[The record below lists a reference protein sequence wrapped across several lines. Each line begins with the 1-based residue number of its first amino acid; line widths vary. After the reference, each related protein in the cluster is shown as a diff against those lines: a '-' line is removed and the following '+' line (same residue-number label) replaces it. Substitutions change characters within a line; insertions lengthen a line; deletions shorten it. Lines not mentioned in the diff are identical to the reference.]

1 WRSDGANQQMGSCCA
16 ATVSRRP
23 RGVLDCRRDRSQG
36 HPGADRTHRHLDS
49 RRMAGTVGDRVGR
62 AVRGSHPQR
71 IRLRGRRGDHAWR
84 DTRRAAAD
92 RSDLSSDLIGRGM
105 SQYLKDKVII
115 VTGAASGF
123 GKLIS
128 EECAAGGAKGVGVDV
143 SVEGLNEVFGGIQAA
158 GFEGTA
164 HVADVTDMAQV
175 QAASQHA
182 VDTYGR
188 IDVIV
193 NNAGVMPLA
202 FFADHERAW
211 EKWHKAID
219 INIKGVVNGVSA
231 VYDTM
236 IKQGRGQVV
245 NISSIY
251 GNAGTEGSGVY
262 SATKAAVD
270 VLSDSLRVE
279 AQGRIK
285 VTTVKP
291 TGVLGTNL

>member
-1 WRSDGANQQMGSCCA
+1 
-16 ATVSRRP
+16 
-23 RGVLDCRRDRSQG
+23 
-36 HPGADRTHRHLDS
+36 
-49 RRMAGTVGDRVGR
+49 MAE
-62 AVRGSHPQR
+62 
-71 IRLRGRRGDHAWR
+71 
-84 DTRRAAAD
+84 
-92 RSDLSSDLIGRGM
+92 
-105 SQYLKDKVII
+105 YLKYVKEKVII

-128 EECAAGGAKGVGVDV
+128 EKCATGGAKVVGVDV
-143 SVEGLNEVFGGIQAA
+143 NAEGLNEVFEGIRAA
-158 GFEGTA
+158 GFEGTT

-175 QAASQHA
+175 QAAGQYA

-219 INIKGVVNGVSA
+219 INIKGVVNGISA

-279 AQGRIK
+279 AQGKIK

-291 TGVLGTNL
+291 TGVLGTNLAGGVVNEAAVIGIVGQKGAQFLENAANLQTGALRPEQMDVDSVEYWLITPDDLANAVVHVIDQPWGINISDVTVRASGENYVC

>member
-1 WRSDGANQQMGSCCA
+1 
-16 ATVSRRP
+16 
-23 RGVLDCRRDRSQG
+23 
-36 HPGADRTHRHLDS
+36 
-49 RRMAGTVGDRVGR
+49 MAEY
-62 AVRGSHPQR
+62 
-71 IRLRGRRGDHAWR
+71 LK
-84 DTRRAAAD
+84 
-92 RSDLSSDLIGRGM
+92 
-105 SQYLKDKVII
+105 YLKDKIII

-128 EECAAGGAKGVGVDV
+128 EKCAAGGAKVVGVDV
-143 SVEGLNEVFGGIQAA
+143 SADALNEVFEGIRAA

-175 QAASQHA
+175 RAAGQHA
-182 VDTYGR
+182 VDAYGR

-219 INIKGVVNGVSA
+219 INIKGVVNGISA

-291 TGVLGTNL
+291 TGVLGTNLAGGVVNEAAIVGIVGQKGAQFFENAGNLQTGALRPEQMDVDSVEYWLITPDDLANAVVHVIDQPWGINISDVTIRASGENYVC

>member
-1 WRSDGANQQMGSCCA
+1 
-16 ATVSRRP
+16 
-23 RGVLDCRRDRSQG
+23 
-36 HPGADRTHRHLDS
+36 
-49 RRMAGTVGDRVGR
+49 
-62 AVRGSHPQR
+62 
-71 IRLRGRRGDHAWR
+71 
-84 DTRRAAAD
+84 
-92 RSDLSSDLIGRGM
+92 M

-128 EECAAGGAKGVGVDV
+128 EKCAAGAAKVVGVDV
-143 SVEGLNEVFGGIQAA
+143 NVEGLNEVFEGIRAA
-158 GFEGTA
+158 GFEGA
-164 HVADVTDMAQV
+164 GHVADVTDMAQV
-175 QAASQHA
+175 QAAGQYA

-219 INIKGVVNGVSA
+219 INIKGVVNGISA

-270 VLSDSLRVE
+270 VISDSLRVE
-279 AQGRIK
+279 TQGKIK

-291 TGVLGTNL
+291 TGVLGTNLASGVVNEAAVIGITGQKGAQFFENAGNLLNGTLRPEQMDVDSVEYWLITPDDLAAAVVHVIDQPWGINISDVTVRATGENYIC

>member
-1 WRSDGANQQMGSCCA
+1 
-16 ATVSRRP
+16 
-23 RGVLDCRRDRSQG
+23 
-36 HPGADRTHRHLDS
+36 
-49 RRMAGTVGDRVGR
+49 
-62 AVRGSHPQR
+62 
-71 IRLRGRRGDHAWR
+71 
-84 DTRRAAAD
+84 
-92 RSDLSSDLIGRGM
+92 M
-105 SQYLKDKVII
+105 SKYLKDKVII

-123 GKLIS
+123 GRLIS
-128 EECAAGGAKGVGVDV
+128 EKCAAGGAKVVGVDV
-143 SVEGLNEVFGGIQAA
+143 NAESLNEVFGGIGAA
-158 GFEGTA
+158 GFQGTA
-164 HVADVTDMAQV
+164 HVADVADMVQV
-175 QAASQHA
+175 KAAAQHA

-219 INIKGVVNGVSA
+219 INIKGVVNGISA

-236 IKQGRGQVV
+236 IEQGRGHVV

-279 AQGRIK
+279 TQGRIK

-291 TGVLGTNL
+291 TGVLGTNLASGVVN

>member
-1 WRSDGANQQMGSCCA
+1 
-16 ATVSRRP
+16 
-23 RGVLDCRRDRSQG
+23 
-36 HPGADRTHRHLDS
+36 
-49 RRMAGTVGDRVGR
+49 
-62 AVRGSHPQR
+62 
-71 IRLRGRRGDHAWR
+71 
-84 DTRRAAAD
+84 
-92 RSDLSSDLIGRGM
+92 M
-105 SQYLKDKVII
+105 SKYLQDKVII

-123 GKLIS
+123 GRLIS
-128 EECAAGGAKGVGVDV
+128 EKCAAGGAKIVGVDV
-143 SVEGLNEVFGGIQAA
+143 NAESLNEVVEGIRVA

-175 QAASQHA
+175 KAAAQHA
-182 VDTYGR
+182 VDTYGA

-211 EKWHKAID
+211 EKWHKAFD
-219 INIKGVVNGVSA
+219 IIIMGVVNGICA
-231 VYDTM
+231 VYDKM
-236 IKQGRGQVV
+236 IEQGRGHVV

-270 VLSDSLRVE
+270 ALSNSLRVE
-279 AQGRIK
+279 AQGKIK

-291 TGVLGTNL
+291 TGVLGTNLASWVVNDTAIIGLTGQKGAQFFENAGNLENGALRPEQMDVDSMQYWLINPDDLTNAVVHVIDQPWGISISDVTVRASGENYVY

>member
-1 WRSDGANQQMGSCCA
+1 
-16 ATVSRRP
+16 
-23 RGVLDCRRDRSQG
+23 
-36 HPGADRTHRHLDS
+36 
-49 RRMAGTVGDRVGR
+49 
-62 AVRGSHPQR
+62 
-71 IRLRGRRGDHAWR
+71 
-84 DTRRAAAD
+84 
-92 RSDLSSDLIGRGM
+92 M

-128 EECAAGGAKGVGVDV
+128 EKCAAGAAKVVGVDV
-143 SVEGLNEVFGGIQAA
+143 NVEGLNEVFEGIRAA
-158 GFEGTA
+158 GFEGA
-164 HVADVTDMAQV
+164 GHVADVTDMAQI
-175 QAASQHA
+175 QAAGQYA

-219 INIKGVVNGVSA
+219 INIKGVLNGISA

-270 VLSDSLRVE
+270 VISDSLRVE
-279 AQGRIK
+279 TQGKIK

-291 TGVLGTNL
+291 TGVLGTNLASGVVNEAAVIGITGQKGAQFFENAGNLLNGTLRPEQMDVDSVEYWLITPDDLAAAVVHVIDQPWGINISDVTVRATGENYIC

>member
-1 WRSDGANQQMGSCCA
+1 
-16 ATVSRRP
+16 
-23 RGVLDCRRDRSQG
+23 
-36 HPGADRTHRHLDS
+36 
-49 RRMAGTVGDRVGR
+49 
-62 AVRGSHPQR
+62 
-71 IRLRGRRGDHAWR
+71 
-84 DTRRAAAD
+84 
-92 RSDLSSDLIGRGM
+92 M

-128 EECAAGGAKGVGVDV
+128 EKCAAGGAKVVGVDV
-143 SVEGLNEVFGGIQAA
+143 SVEGLNEVFEGIRAA

-175 QAASQHA
+175 QAAGQHA

-193 NNAGVMPLA
+193 NNAGIMPLA

-219 INIKGVVNGVSA
+219 INIKGVVNGISA

-270 VLSDSLRVE
+270 VISDSLRVE
-279 AQGRIK
+279 TQGRIK

-291 TGVLGTNL
+291 TGVLGTNLAGGVVNEAAVIGLVGQKGAEFLENAGNLQTGALRPEQTDVDSVEYWLITPDDLANAVVHVIDQPWGINISDVTIRASGENYVY

>member
-1 WRSDGANQQMGSCCA
+1 MS
-16 ATVSRRP
+16 
-23 RGVLDCRRDRSQG
+23 
-36 HPGADRTHRHLDS
+36 
-49 RRMAGTVGDRVGR
+49 
-62 AVRGSHPQR
+62 
-71 IRLRGRRGDHAWR
+71 
-84 DTRRAAAD
+84 
-92 RSDLSSDLIGRGM
+92 GM
-105 SQYLKDKVII
+105 SKYLKDKVVI

-123 GKLIS
+123 GRLIS
-128 EECAAGGAKGVGVDV
+128 EKCAAGGAKVVGVDV
-143 SVEGLNEVFGGIQAA
+143 NAENLNEVIEGIRAA

-175 QAASQHA
+175 KAAARTA
-182 VDTYGR
+182 VDAYGA

-219 INIKGVVNGVSA
+219 INIKGVVNGISA

-236 IKQGRGQVV
+236 IEQGRGHVV

-270 VLSDSLRVE
+270 ALSESLRVE
-279 AQGRIK
+279 AQGKIK

-291 TGVLGTNL
+291 TGVLGTNLASWVVNEAAVIGIVGHKGAQFLQNVANMANGALSPEQTDIDSMQYWLITPDDLANVVVHVIDQPWGINLSDVTVRASGENYVY

>member
-1 WRSDGANQQMGSCCA
+1 
-16 ATVSRRP
+16 
-23 RGVLDCRRDRSQG
+23 
-36 HPGADRTHRHLDS
+36 
-49 RRMAGTVGDRVGR
+49 
-62 AVRGSHPQR
+62 
-71 IRLRGRRGDHAWR
+71 
-84 DTRRAAAD
+84 
-92 RSDLSSDLIGRGM
+92 M

-128 EECAAGGAKGVGVDV
+128 EKCAAGGAKVLGVDV
-143 SVEGLNEVFGGIQAA
+143 SADALNEVFDGIRAA

-164 HVADVTDMAQV
+164 HLADVTDMAQV
-175 QAASQHA
+175 QAAGQRA
-182 VDTYGR
+182 VDAYGR

-211 EKWHKAID
+211 QKWHKAID
-219 INIKGVVNGVSA
+219 INIKGVVNGISA

-291 TGVLGTNL
+291 TGVLGTNLSGGVVNEAAVIGIVGQKGAQFLENAGNLQTGALRPEQMDVDSVEYWLISPDDLANVVVHVIDQPWGINISDVTVRASGENYVC

>member
-1 WRSDGANQQMGSCCA
+1 
-16 ATVSRRP
+16 
-23 RGVLDCRRDRSQG
+23 
-36 HPGADRTHRHLDS
+36 
-49 RRMAGTVGDRVGR
+49 
-62 AVRGSHPQR
+62 
-71 IRLRGRRGDHAWR
+71 
-84 DTRRAAAD
+84 
-92 RSDLSSDLIGRGM
+92 M

-128 EECAAGGAKGVGVDV
+128 EKCAAGGAKVLGADV
-143 SVEGLNEVFGGIQAA
+143 SVESLKEVFEGIRAA

-164 HVADVTDMAQV
+164 HVADVTDMAQM
-175 QAASQHA
+175 QAAARSA

-211 EKWHKAID
+211 QKWHKAID
-219 INIKGVVNGVSA
+219 INIKGVVNGISA

-236 IKQGRGQVV
+236 IEQGRGQVV

-291 TGVLGTNL
+291 TGVLGTNLAGGVVNEAAVIGIVGQKGAQFLENAGNLQTGALRPEQTDVDSIDYWLITPDDLTNAVVHVIDQPWGINISDVTIRASGENYIC

>member
-1 WRSDGANQQMGSCCA
+1 
-16 ATVSRRP
+16 
-23 RGVLDCRRDRSQG
+23 
-36 HPGADRTHRHLDS
+36 
-49 RRMAGTVGDRVGR
+49 MAE
-62 AVRGSHPQR
+62 
-71 IRLRGRRGDHAWR
+71 
-84 DTRRAAAD
+84 
-92 RSDLSSDLIGRGM
+92 
-105 SQYLKDKVII
+105 YLKYVKEKVII

-128 EECAAGGAKGVGVDV
+128 EKCAAGGAKVVGVDV
-143 SVEGLNEVFGGIQAA
+143 SVEGLNEVFEGIRAA

-175 QAASQHA
+175 QAAGQHA
-182 VDTYGR
+182 VDIYGR

-219 INIKGVVNGVSA
+219 INIKGVVNGISA

-270 VLSDSLRVE
+270 VISDSLRVE
-279 AQGRIK
+279 TQGRIK

-291 TGVLGTNL
+291 TGVLGTNLAGGVVNEAAVIGLVGQKGAQFLENAGNLQTGALRPEQTDVDSVEYWLITPDDLANAVVHVIDQPWGINISDVTIRASGENYVY

>member
-1 WRSDGANQQMGSCCA
+1 
-16 ATVSRRP
+16 
-23 RGVLDCRRDRSQG
+23 
-36 HPGADRTHRHLDS
+36 
-49 RRMAGTVGDRVGR
+49 MAE
-62 AVRGSHPQR
+62 
-71 IRLRGRRGDHAWR
+71 
-84 DTRRAAAD
+84 
-92 RSDLSSDLIGRGM
+92 
-105 SQYLKDKVII
+105 YLEYVKEKVII

-128 EECAAGGAKGVGVDV
+128 EKCAAGGAKVVGVDV
-143 SVEGLNEVFGGIQAA
+143 SVEGLNEVFEGIRAA

-175 QAASQHA
+175 QAAGQHA

-219 INIKGVVNGVSA
+219 INIKGVVNGISA

-236 IKQGRGQVV
+236 IKQGRGQVI

-270 VLSDSLRVE
+270 VISDSLRVE
-279 AQGRIK
+279 TQGRIK

-291 TGVLGTNL
+291 TGVLGTNLAGGVVNEAAVIGIVGQKGAQFLENAANLQTGALRPEQTDVDSVEYWLITPDDLANAVVHVIDQPWGINISDVTIRASGENYVC

>member
-1 WRSDGANQQMGSCCA
+1 
-16 ATVSRRP
+16 
-23 RGVLDCRRDRSQG
+23 
-36 HPGADRTHRHLDS
+36 
-49 RRMAGTVGDRVGR
+49 
-62 AVRGSHPQR
+62 
-71 IRLRGRRGDHAWR
+71 
-84 DTRRAAAD
+84 
-92 RSDLSSDLIGRGM
+92 M
-105 SQYLKDKVII
+105 SQYLKDKVIV

-128 EECAAGGAKGVGVDV
+128 EKCAAGGARVVGVDV
-143 SVEGLNEVFGGIQAA
+143 SVAALNEVFEGIRAA
-158 GFEGTA
+158 GHEGTA
-164 HVADVTDMAQV
+164 HVADVTDMAQM
-175 QAASQHA
+175 QAAGRHA
-182 VDTYGR
+182 VETYGR

-202 FFADHERAW
+202 FFADHERAGD
-211 EKWHKAID
+211 KWHKAID
-219 INIKGVVNGVSA
+219 INIKGVVNGISA
-231 VYDTM
+231 VYDAM
-236 IKQGRGQVV
+236 IEQGRGQVV

-291 TGVLGTNL
+291 TGVLGTNLAAGVVNEAAIIGIVGQKGLQFAENAGNLQTGALRPEQMDVDSIEYWLITPDDLANAVVYVIDQPWGINISDVTVRASGENYIC